1 MIKFGLWP
9 VKKCDWYSDLLYCK
23 HMDTSSQAA
32 NSLSTARSES
42 FVDSSV
48 IANNDQLFLLYFII
62 GNFFGPD
69 VKEGPKKSLF
79 QRAAE
84 GLSTYLLEQLTG
96 GYIKTEEIEHIY
108 HYALRKAEKHLALKL
123 SSLHQFFLG
132 NLLASGT
139 ASYPHFPDMFPTH
152 LHPHSLMDN
161 RYQIVSNVIF
171 INNPNTSHIGSKDIE
186 RFIRLTGLENLLLD
200 RDAAR
205 FHSYLDGSALY
216 DVIVHWAGP
225 GVEWPPTS
233 THADGNLQARD
244 LHVYDVQPLSCVPY
258 RGLPPSHSCTTSL
271 PDRDSGKS
279 AEESPRMVFLPSG
292 AKKEEWSSLV
302 AACKGGLA
310 LTGTA
315 AMGQVQQTVGLV
327 DIGECEDAYLF
338 RVSLPGVRQDDN
350 EFSCKIENDG
360 KVLIKGITTTG
371 EETVY
376 RFSQKFEM
384 LSRNLCSPGQFS
396 VSFQLPGPV
405 DPSQFSGKFGFDG
418 ILEVIVMKS
427 M

>member
-1 MIKFGLWP
+1 
-9 VKKCDWYSDLLYCK
+9 
-23 HMDTSSQAA
+23 MDTPSQAA
-32 NSLSTARSES
+32 NSLSTAGSES

-48 IANNDQLFLLYFII
+48 VANNDQLFLLYFII

-69 VKEGPKKSLF
+69 LKGEGPKKSLF

-84 GLSTYLLEQLTG
+84 GLSTYSLEQLTG

-108 HYALRKAEKHLALKL
+108 YYSLRKAEKYLALKL
-123 SSLHQFFLG
+123 SLLHQFFLG
-132 NLLASGT
+132 NLPASGT
-139 ASYPHFPDMFPTH
+139 AGYPQFPHMFPTH
-152 LHPHSLMDN
+152 LHPHSLVDN
-161 RYQIVSNVIF
+161 RYKIVLNVIF

-186 RFIRLTGLENLLLD
+186 RFVRLTGLENLLLD
-200 RDAAR
+200 RDVAR

-216 DVIVHWAGP
+216 DVTVHEAGL

-233 THADGNLQARD
+233 THHFHKRAKHADSILQARD
-244 LHVYDVQPLSCVPY
+244 LHVYDVQPLNCVPS
-258 RGLPPSHSCTTSL
+258 RGLPPSHSCITSL
-271 PDRDSGKS
+271 PARDSGKS
-279 AEESPRMVFLPSG
+279 VEESPRMVFLPSG
-292 AKKEEWSSLV
+292 AKKKEEWDSLM
-302 AACKGGLA
+302 AACKSGLG

-315 AMGQVQQTVGLV
+315 AMGQVRQTVGLV

-371 EETVY
+371 EKTVY

-396 VSFQLPGPV
+396 ISFQLPGPV
-405 DPSQFSGKFGFDG
+405 DPNQFSGKFGFDG

-427 M
+427 R

>member
-1 MIKFGLWP
+1 
-9 VKKCDWYSDLLYCK
+9 
-23 HMDTSSQAA
+23 MDTSSQAA
-32 NSLSTARSES
+32 NSLSTAGSES

-69 VKEGPKKSLF
+69 LKEGPKKSLF

-123 SSLHQFFLG
+123 SLLHQFFLG
-132 NLLASGT
+132 NLPASGT
-139 ASYPHFPDMFPTH
+139 ASYPQFPDMFPTH

-216 DVIVHWAGP
+216 DVIVHEAGP

-233 THADGNLQARD
+233 THHFHKRAKHADGILQARD
-244 LHVYDVQPLSCVPY
+244 LHVYDVQPLSCVPF
-258 RGLPPSHSCTTSL
+258 R
-271 PDRDSGKS
+271 
-279 AEESPRMVFLPSG
+279 G
-292 AKKEEWSSLV
+292 AKKEEWNSLV

-371 EETVY
+371 EKTVY

-396 VSFQLPGPV
+396 ISFQLPGPV
-405 DPSQFSGKFGFDG
+405 DPSHFSGKFGFDG

-427 M
+427 I

>member
-1 MIKFGLWP
+1 MIKFGLWS

-23 HMDTSSQAA
+23 HMDASSQAA
-32 NSLSTARSES
+32 NSLSTAGSES

-69 VKEGPKKSLF
+69 LKEGPKKSLF

-108 HYALRKAEKHLALKL
+108 RYALRKAEKHLALKL
-123 SSLHQFFLG
+123 SLLHQFFLG

-139 ASYPHFPDMFPTH
+139 ANYPHFPDMFPTH

-216 DVIVHWAGP
+216 DVIVHEAGP

-233 THADGNLQARD
+233 TRADGILQARD

-271 PDRDSGKS
+271 PAIDSGKS

-292 AKKEEWSSLV
+292 AKKEEWNSLV

-396 VSFQLPGPV
+396 ISFQLPGPV

-427 M
+427 I

>member
-1 MIKFGLWP
+1 
-9 VKKCDWYSDLLYCK
+9 
-23 HMDTSSQAA
+23 MDTSSQAA
-32 NSLSTARSES
+32 NSLSTAGSEP

-69 VKEGPKKSLF
+69 LKEGPKKSLF

-123 SSLHQFFLG
+123 SLLHQFFLG
-132 NLLASGT
+132 NLPASGT
-139 ASYPHFPDMFPTH
+139 ASYPQFPDMFPTH

-216 DVIVHWAGP
+216 DVIVHEAGP

-233 THADGNLQARD
+233 THHFHKRAKHADGILQARD
-244 LHVYDVQPLSCVPY
+244 LHVYDVQPLSCVPF

-271 PDRDSGKS
+271 PARDSGKS

-292 AKKEEWSSLV
+292 AKKEEWNSLV

-338 RVSLPGVRQDDN
+338 RVSLPGVRQDD
-350 EFSCKIENDG
+350 SK
-360 KVLIKGITTTG
+360 
-371 EETVY
+371 Y
-376 RFSQKFEM
+376 H
-384 LSRNLCSPGQFS
+384 
-396 VSFQLPGPV
+396 
-405 DPSQFSGKFGFDG
+405 
-418 ILEVIVMKS
+418 
-427 M
+427 